1 MPEFQVGDGMYE
13 QYFGFTEPP
22 FSVTPDPRFSYTN
35 SLYREAFATL
45 QYGIEGRKGF
55 IVITG
60 EAGTGKTTLLRRFMR
75 SVESTVHTAFI
86 FNPHVDFIG
95 LLRLILNELGIAN
108 PAGDKLTMLAQLNDF
123 LIDQLKRDHIV
134 SLLVDEAQELSDEML
149 EELRLLSNLE
159 TDTEKLIQIVLMGQ
173 PELER
178 KLDRPELRQLKQRVA
193 IRCRLAPL
201 SSIEIAPYIDSRL
214 GIAGYAGEELF
225 DAAAVKKIGAYSKGI
240 PRLINVICD
249 NALLIAYTN
258 SQNRVSAE
266 AIDEAASELQLT
278 GSPRAKVAGAAIDA
292 GTVEEK
298 RNSSPLAPV
307 EGPDGR
313 LDDEKVSAGA
323 QIQSIEPTGKRNLE
337 GMGIGVLMGVITLA
351 GTGVAFYSQQS
362 ATLASFTINIE
373 ELVGVRWEPAVEAE
387 AMLTPKTLHQR
398 AMQPPVAQAYDV
410 VVDKPNS
417 NGHNVPRTQSSKAPV
432 PLASTER
439 RISKPETAGHG
450 KPQRSEMEVN
460 ATDGKQ
466 AGKNKTK
473 ERSLG
478 SGTFKVVDVS
488 FVRDQPRSN
497 ARITGALEP
506 GSRVRVQSKTGDY
519 YRVRSLDKN
528 TLSGYVHREDA
539 FFEPAK

>member
-1 MPEFQVGDGMYE
+1 MPESQVGDGMYE

-22 FSVTPDPRFSYTN
+22 FSVTPDPRFSYIN

-75 SVESTVHTAFI
+75 SVESTVHTAFV

-108 PAGDKLTMLAQLNDF
+108 PAEDKLTMLAQLNDF
-123 LIDQLKRDHIV
+123 LIEQLKRDHIV

-178 KLDRPELRQLKQRVA
+178 KLDRPALRQLKQRVA

-214 GIAGYAGEELF
+214 GIAGYAGKELF

-278 GSPRAKVAGAAIDA
+278 GSPRAKVAAAAIDA
-292 GTVEEK
+292 GTAEEK
-298 RNSSPLAPV
+298 GNSSPVAPV
-307 EGPDGR
+307 EAPDGPM
-313 LDDEKVSAGA
+313 DDEKVPAGA
-323 QIQSIEPTGKRNLE
+323 QIQSIGPAGKRNLE

-362 ATLASFTINIE
+362 TSLASFTINIE

-387 AMLTPKTLHQR
+387 AILTPKTLHQR

-410 VVDKPNS
+410 VVDKLNS
-417 NGHNVPRTQSSKAPV
+417 NGLAVPRTQSSKAPV
-432 PLASTER
+432 PLSSTER
-439 RISKPETAGHG
+439 RNSKSETAVHG
-450 KPQRSEMEVN
+450 KPQRFGMELN

-466 AGKNKTK
+466 AKNKTK
-473 ERSLG
+473 ERSIG

-497 ARITGALEP
+497 AHITGALEP
-506 GSRVRVQSKTGDY
+506 GSRVRVQSKTIDY
-519 YRVRSLDKN
+519 YRVRALDKN
-528 TLSGYVHREDA
+528 ALSGYVHREDA
-539 FFEPAK
+539 FFEP